1 MEVKLSST
9 YELQYEIKLVLGL
22 EGKLHLNSKMAGQR
36 REQIALS
43 HGVPDLV
50 HSNDELFTNALH
62 GIKLFGVL
70 LLDQKYF
77 AEGAL
82 AYNLH
87 HLKILQDNLSVW
99 IFILLDL

>member
-22 EGKLHLNSKMAGQR
+22 EGKLHLNSKVAGQR

-43 HGVPDLV
+43 HGVADLV

-62 GIKLFGVL
+62 GIKLFGVF

-87 HLKILQDNLSVW
+87 HLKILQDNLSV
-99 IFILLDL
+99 